1 MFNDVLTVAGPGMDK
16 YGQKLSVTGS
26 SLSWTDFPKT
36 SGDDSIVRTHD
47 KPFSETGGLKLL
59 KGNVGRSVMKTSAI
73 PEDKYIIE
81 GPAMI
86 FDSQEELLEAF
97 DQGKLERDFIAV
109 VRFQGPKA
117 NGMPEL
123 HKLTPP
129 LSVLQNKG
137 FKVAIVTDGRM
148 SGASGKV
155 PAAIHMS
162 PEAAL
167 GGAIAKI
174 REGDMLRINATVGSL
189 NVLVD
194 EDTWF
199 ERKVETLSENKKQN
213 NSHGMGRELFGA
225 LRKNV
230 LTAEEGAVTW
240 I

>member
-1 MFNDVLTVAGPGMDK
+1 MGKDKWVDVIEYLRNSNRD
-16 YGQKLSVTGS
+16 
-26 SLSWTDFPKT
+26 PKAT
-36 SGDDSIVRTHD
+36 
-47 KPFSETGGLKLL
+47 LKLL

-97 DQGKLERDFIAV
+97 DEGKLEKDFIAV

-174 REGDMLRINATVGSL
+174 RDGDMLRINATVGSL

-213 NSHGMGRELFGA
+213 NKS
-225 LRKNV
+225 
-230 LTAEEGAVTW
+230 
-240 I
+240 

>member
-1 MFNDVLTVAGPGMDK
+1 M
-16 YGQKLSVTGS
+16 
-26 SLSWTDFPKT
+26 
-36 SGDDSIVRTHD
+36 RTHD